1 MIINARHELF
11 LDFYLFFG
19 KYMPLNSQ
27 ISSGKSHFFFELFTF
42 FGFFG
47 SILKLKSQRK
57 PVFLSQNYLTFLE
70 MDPSYA
76 TLGFINFLALEF
88 VYKAR
93 KTNCDF
99 PDAVALFN

>member
-1 MIINARHELF
+1 
-11 LDFYLFFG
+11 
-19 KYMPLNSQ
+19 
-27 ISSGKSHFFFELFTF
+27 
-42 FGFFG
+42 
-47 SILKLKSQRK
+47 
-57 PVFLSQNYLTFLE
+57 

-99 PDAVALFN
+99 PDAEAEGEGDE